1 MRDVEIAKHF
11 VKATTNILSTMAG
24 IVAAPGMPYV
34 KKDQIACGDISA
46 IIGVTGPR
54 NGTIS
59 VSFSAASATAL
70 VVGMLGEDV
79 EDLQQDMQDAVG
91 EVANMIS
98 GQARASIAEQGL
110 VLQGS
115 TPSVVVG
122 KDHTIHHITK
132 AAVMAIPFAT
142 QDGEFTV
149 EFCLA

>member
-11 VKATTNILSTMAG
+11 VKAVSLILSTMAG
-24 IVAAPGMPYV
+24 IDATPGMPYV
-34 KKDQIACGDISA
+34 KKNRVACGDISA

-54 NGTIS
+54 NGTIA
-59 VSFSAASATAL
+59 VSFPEATATAL

-79 EDLQQDMQDAVG
+79 EDLEQDMQDAVG

-98 GQARASIAEQGL
+98 GQARASIAEAGL

-115 TPSVVVG
+115 TPSVVMG
-122 KDHTIHHITK
+122 KSHTIHHITK
-132 AAVMAIPFAT
+132 ATIMAIPFT
-142 QDGEFTV
+142 TPDGEFTV

>member
-11 VKATTNILSTMAG
+11 VKATCTILSTMAG
-24 IVAAPGMPYV
+24 ITAAPGRPYV
-34 KKDQIACGDISA
+34 KKNAEATGDISA
-46 IIGVTGPR
+46 IIGVTGVR

-59 VSFSAASATAL
+59 VSFTTESATSL

-79 EDLQQDMQDAVG
+79 EDINQDMQDAVG
-91 EVANMIS
+91 EVANMVS

-122 KDHTIHHITK
+122 KNHVIHHITK
-132 AAVMAIPFAT
+132 AVVMAIPFT
-142 QDGEFTV
+142 TPGGEFTV
-149 EFCLA
+149 EFCLE